1 MIIAS
6 TVLDMQLRTWFKF
19 NNNNIN
25 KHLTIAPNII
35 KIKNDNRPYVVVKI
49 GNRELTALL
58 DSGANVSILG
68 KDSEDIIDENN
79 LIVRPNDSIIKTAD
93 GKEHKVKGTIDI
105 PITYNNV
112 TKVVKCLIVPS
123 LVNKLLFGANFWDN
137 FNLVPAIGGLT
148 EVTESKKNNTEHQLT
163 DEQKGKLREVLLMI
177 PENNGKKLSFQNLI
191 KHKIDTGDHK
201 PVESKAYNYSP
212 ETERQINLEIE
223 RWLELN

>member
-1 MIIAS
+1 MSGKPVRGNEKSRSYPSFIKK
-6 TVLDMQLRTWFKF
+6 TQTKF

-148 EVTESKKNNTEHQLT
+148 EV
-163 DEQKGKLREVLLMI
+163 VLMKDHEFE
-177 PENNGKKLSFQNLI
+177 PKKL
-191 KHKIDTGDHK
+191 
-201 PVESKAYNYSP
+201 
-212 ETERQINLEIE
+212 
-223 RWLELN
+223 